1 MLLLCEYC
9 LVHRCHHWGTLAI
22 NPALVGWGPL
32 PGDHVTRDQYLA
44 ISRFI
49 RRNILFIILFT
60 IEYLQSLAPHI
71 WPADT
76 DQGADSIRGLIIW
89 LRCWW
94 EWQIDR
100 FRNTKTRIIIN
111 WVPKNIWFHGHLGSR
126 LVVLFFLCIFVLRSC
141 SHETQKVLNIALMM
155 HIKTNVRI

>member
-1 MLLLCEYC
+1 MSQLEKSSDQSCAGGQC
-9 LVHRCHHWGTLAI
+9 W
-22 NPALVGWGPL
+22 PL

-76 DQGADSIRGLIIW
+76 DHGADSIKGLIIW

-94 EWQIDR
+94 EWQIYMMD
-100 FRNTKTRIIIN
+100 
-111 WVPKNIWFHGHLGSR
+111 S
-126 LVVLFFLCIFVLRSC
+126 
-141 SHETQKVLNIALMM
+141 ETQKLREGFKKKKNWNFPIFAETPPPPPLKLENIHFFFYMTHRA
-155 HIKTNVRI
+155 NFFY

>member
-1 MLLLCEYC
+1 MYTDVTIGELWRSIL
-9 LVHRCHHWGTLAI
+9 RWSGG
-22 NPALVGWGPL
+22 PPL

-94 EWQIDR
+94 EWQIDMMDSEKED
-100 FRNTKTRIIIN
+100 NNK
-111 WVPKNIWFHGHLGSR
+111 LG
-126 LVVLFFLCIFVLRSC
+126 
-141 SHETQKVLNIALMM
+141 A
-155 HIKTNVRI
+155 

>member
-111 WVPKNIWFHGHLGSR
+111 WVPKNIWFHKCSFVCLVQWRSIIVANVGISSLGSSR
-126 LVVLFFLCIFVLRSC
+126 RW
-141 SHETQKVLNIALMM
+141 
-155 HIKTNVRI
+155 

>member
-1 MLLLCEYC
+1 MK
-9 LVHRCHHWGTLAI
+9 
-22 NPALVGWGPL
+22 ALISTFISEKAPSGFSVFCVFYNLYGCTPMSQLEKSSDQSCAGGQCWPL

-76 DQGADSIRGLIIW
+76 DHGADSIKGLIIW

-94 EWQIDR
+94 EWQIYMMD
-100 FRNTKTRIIIN
+100 
-111 WVPKNIWFHGHLGSR
+111 S
-126 LVVLFFLCIFVLRSC
+126 
-141 SHETQKVLNIALMM
+141 ETQKL
-155 HIKTNVRI
+155 R